1 MTREEKAKEVAWLH
15 EQFDGVTSLVLS
27 NCQGLKVSQMNA
39 LRSELRN
46 RGISFKVLKN
56 TLARLAYHG
65 TDVAVLADDVTGP
78 RAAAWTRDEEAVP
91 AMAKLLV
98 DFAKGNPKFELIR
111 GVLKGKVVDPAQLE
125 TLSTLPS
132 REELLGKLLGTFVA
146 PVSSFVGVLVAV
158 PRSFLL
164 VLKAIEE
171 KKGAAADS
179 ATS

>member
-1 MTREEKAKEVAWLH
+1 VTREEKAKEVAWLH
-15 EQFDGVTSLVLS
+15 EQFDGVTSLVLADY
-27 NCQGLKVSQMNA
+27 QGLKVSQMDA
-39 LRSELRN
+39 LRSELRS

-56 TLARLAYHG
+56 TLARLAYKD
-65 TDVAVLADDVTGP
+65 TDVAVLADDVVGP
-78 RAAAWTRDEEAVP
+78 RAAAWTRDEETVP
-91 AMAKLLV
+91 AMAKLLA

-111 GVLKGKVVDPAQLE
+111 GVLKGKAIDPAQIE

-146 PVSSFVGVLVAV
+146 PMTSFVGVLAAV

-171 KKGAAADS
+171 KKSAAADAS
-179 ATS
+179 